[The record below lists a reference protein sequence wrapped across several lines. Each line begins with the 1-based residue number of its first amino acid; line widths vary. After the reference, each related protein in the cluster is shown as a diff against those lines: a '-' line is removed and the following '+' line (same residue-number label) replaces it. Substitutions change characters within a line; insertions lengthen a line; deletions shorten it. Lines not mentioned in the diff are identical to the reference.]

1 MKKSIF
7 IAAIGVAASVA
18 SSYGQG
24 YIAFNSYSANSSAGA
39 LTSFSFGQSGP
50 VTGAFTAE
58 LFFALGTVSDPVD
71 QASSLSVK
79 TPPTG
84 LTGIPSSIV
93 SYDANGDGYFQ
104 ALAPAIIPGYT
115 TGAVTFEIVAV
126 GPGWYGRSG
135 SFTESTIANS
145 TSAPLTLFGDNGP
158 GMPSFVVAPVP
169 EPTMLALAGLGGLA
183 SLVAFRRKQA

>member
-7 IAAIGVAASVA
+7 IAVLGVAASVA

-24 YIAFNSYSANSSAGA
+24 YIAFNSYVANTGAGA
-39 LTSFSFGQSGP
+39 LTSMSFGQSGP
-50 VTGAFTAE
+50 VSGAFTAE
-58 LFFALGTVSDPVD
+58 LFYALGTVSDPVD
-71 QASSLSVK
+71 QASSTSVL

-84 LTGIPSSIV
+84 LTAIPSSIV

-104 ALAPAIIPGYT
+104 GGTAIIPGYT
-115 TGAVTFEIVAV
+115 TGAVTFEVVAV
-126 GPGWYGRSG
+126 GPGWFGRSG

-145 TSAPLTLFGDNGP
+145 ASAPLTAFGDNGT
-158 GMPSFVVAPVP
+158 GLPSFVVAPVP
-169 EPTMLALAGLGGLA
+169 EPTTLALAGLGGLA